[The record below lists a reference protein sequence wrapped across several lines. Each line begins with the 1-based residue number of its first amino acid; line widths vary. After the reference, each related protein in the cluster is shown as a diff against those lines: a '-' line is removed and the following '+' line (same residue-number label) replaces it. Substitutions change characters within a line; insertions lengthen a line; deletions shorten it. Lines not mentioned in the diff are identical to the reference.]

1 MLDAESR
8 ARRVSV
14 RHTSVGVD
22 TDMFILDTLLVGS
35 LRFVLDKIA
44 AAVDTELNDDTALR
58 EQLLAAQMRVELGE
72 MTQEEFATLEAD
84 ILARLREIRDRQQG
98 AEPATLSPA
107 EYRITGIEASI
118 EGDDH
123 SPGS

>member
-1 MLDAESR
+1 
-8 ARRVSV
+8 
-14 RHTSVGVD
+14 
-22 TDMFILDTLLVGS
+22 MFILDTLLVGS

-72 MTQEEFATLEAD
+72 MTQQEFATLEAD

-98 AEPATLSPA
+98 GEPATLSPA
-107 EYRITGIEASI
+107 DYRITGIEASI

-123 SPGS
+123 SAGS